1 MPDEFQERQGV
12 VSAIQEEVAEVR
24 RLLGEDLPPRALFER
39 YKPER
44 GWFLRPDSAEDIH
57 GIDHEARVLI
67 WQELLARL
75 LIKDGAALD
84 QEALRW
90 AAATHDTQ
98 RVSDGIDF
106 PHGQR
111 AAVWVERHL
120 LHHIPAGSLE
130 TVLYLNT
137 WHVPLDDQAPGM
149 TPELAVFKD
158 ADALD
163 RVRIDDF
170 NSRYLRRSYS
180 QTLLQYLAQELF
192 DRSEAKR
199 WSQGYAAF
207 DCVCEAAVEMGLI
220 RPD

>member
-1 MPDEFQERQGV
+1 MPGESQEGQRI
-12 VSAIQEEVAEVR
+12 VSSIQEHVAQVR
-24 RLLGEDLPPRALFER
+24 RLLGDALPARALFER
-39 YKPER
+39 YRPER
-44 GWFLRPDSAEDIH
+44 EWFLQPDCAEDIH

-75 LIKDGAALD
+75 LIKGGAALD

-98 RVSDGIDF
+98 RVSHGIDF

-111 AAVWVERHL
+111 AAAWVKRHL
-120 LHHIPAGSLE
+120 LHRIPVDSLD
-130 TVLYLNT
+130 TVLYLNI
-137 WHVPLDDQAPGM
+137 WHVPFDDQAPEM

-158 ADALD
+158 ADSLD
-163 RVRIDDF
+163 RVRIDDL
-170 NSRYLRRSYS
+170 NARYLRCHYS

-199 WSQGYAAF
+199 WSEGYATF
-207 DCVCEAAVEMGLI
+207 DCVCAAAMDMGLI

>member
-1 MPDEFQERQGV
+1 MPGEFQEEKEV
-12 VSAIQEEVAEVR
+12 ISSIQEHVAEVR
-24 RLLGEDLPPRALFER
+24 RSLGDDLPARALFER
-39 YKPER
+39 YRPER

-106 PHGQR
+106 LHGQR
-111 AAVWVERHL
+111 AAAWVEGHL
-120 LHHIPAGSLE
+120 LQRIPAGSLD
-130 TVLYLNT
+130 TVRYLNT
-137 WHVPLDDQAPGM
+137 WHVPSDKQAPEM
-149 TPELAVFKD
+149 TPELTVFKD

-163 RVRIDDF
+163 RVRIYDF
-170 NSRYLRRSYS
+170 DARYLRCSYA
-180 QTLLQYLAQELF
+180 QTLLQYLAQDLF
-192 DRSEAKR
+192 DQSEAKR
-199 WSQGYAAF
+199 ENEGYAPF
-207 DCVCEAAVEMGLI
+207 DCVCEAAVNMGLI